1 MRHTDEEE
9 RVLAAAIRKYGPRG
23 QLIVAAEELGELQKE
38 IFKALRGM
46 PRKAALAEEI
56 ADVEIMLRQLKMIY
70 GNHAEVA
77 EERRR
82 KVARLRARVEG

>member
-38 IFKALRGM
+38 IFKALPQKFTRN
-46 PRKAALAEEI
+46 
-56 ADVEIMLRQLKMIY
+56 VRQ
-70 GNHAEVA
+70 
-77 EERRR
+77 RR
-82 KVARLRARVEG
+82 V